1 MEQELRSLLRCPA
14 CGGALAWR
22 VEGARCTGC
31 QEQYPIERGV
41 LRFVKQTDSFF
52 EGAYARQIH
61 YRPGRNRIKDWAFFS
76 LVQMG
81 VLGEIK
87 RSLKPGGRVLEVGCA
102 GGIRWL
108 GEYAKTVGMDLSLTS
123 LVEAAQCYPVAVQ
136 VKIESLPLEDSSLDL
151 VYGSY
156 FYEHLEVESKPRFLA
171 EVRRVLR
178 PGGGCVLQF
187 DTLSNNRLIRF
198 ARRDPAAFKR
208 GFIDNDQHLG
218 LEPLSTALQR
228 FQDAGLRVTRVL
240 KFGTTAVQTFATYHW
255 LGLSYGDKVRWVRW
269 LDQLSQ
275 ALARSRINSAVEFA
289 LTAFDRLVGPFA
301 QLDAA
306 TRAIVVAQS

>member
-1 MEQELRSLLRCPA
+1 M
-14 CGGALAWR
+14 
-22 VEGARCTGC
+22 GC
-31 QEQYPIERGV
+31 QEPYPIERGV
-41 LRFVKQTDSFF
+41 IRLVKQTDSFY

-108 GEYAKTVGMDLSLTS
+108 GEYAKTVGMDLSLAS

-136 VKIESLPLEDSSLDL
+136 AKIESLPLEDSSLDL
-151 VYGSY
+151 VYGS
-156 FYEHLEVESKPRFLA
+156 FFLEHLEGEPKARFLA

-178 PGGGCVLQF
+178 PGGGCVFQF
-187 DTLSNNRLIRF
+187 DTLSDNRLTRY
-198 ARRDPAAFKR
+198 ALRDPKAYHR
-208 GFIDNDQHLG
+208 GFIANDGHLG
-218 LEPLSTALQR
+218 LEPLSIAIRR
-228 FQDAGLRVTRVL
+228 FEAAGFRVTRVL
-240 KFGTTAVQTFATYHW
+240 KFGTTALQPFATYHW

-269 LDQLSQ
+269 LDRLSQ
-275 ALARSRINSAVEFA
+275 TLARTRINSTVEFA
-289 LTAFDRLVGPFA
+289 VTAFDRVVGPFA
-301 QLDAA
+301 RLDAA